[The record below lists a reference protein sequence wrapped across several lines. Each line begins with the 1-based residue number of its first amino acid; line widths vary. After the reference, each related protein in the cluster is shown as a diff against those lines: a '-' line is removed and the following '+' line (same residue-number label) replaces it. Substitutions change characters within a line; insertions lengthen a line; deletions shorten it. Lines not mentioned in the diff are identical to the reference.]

1 MRETDDDKVA
11 LVDMDGT
18 LCDFR
23 GALDRDV
30 ARVLNGRGEDVKVPA
45 CVIQEIEWLIRGTPG
60 WYLNLKPLPL
70 GFDILR
76 MLQDIG
82 FRIMILTKSSKH
94 SINAWSE
101 KAKWIDNNLPPEV
114 DVTVTMDKAGY
125 YGRVLV
131 DDYPNHFLR
140 WMDKRPRGIVVM
152 PTQAWNKG
160 TSKRPNL
167 HPVSSREELEALRP
181 VLEAAFER
189 KGGEHGNLR

>member
-1 MRETDDDKVA
+1 MDEDKIA

-30 ARVLNGRGEDVKVPA
+30 ARVLNGRGEDVKVPR
-45 CVIQEIEWLIRGTPG
+45 CVIQEIEWLIRAQPG

-82 FRIMILTKSSKH
+82 FRIMILTKSSKE
-94 SINAWSE
+94 SKNAWSE
-101 KAKWIDNNLPPEV
+101 KAAWISEHLPSEV
-114 DVTVTMDKAGY
+114 EVTVTMDKAGY

-140 WMDKRPRGIVVM
+140 WMDRRPRGIVVM
-152 PTQAWNKG
+152 PTQAWNAD
-160 TSKRPNL
+160 TPRRPNL
-167 HPVSSREELEALRP
+167 HPVASAEDLEALRP
-181 VLEAAFER
+181 ILEEAFER
-189 KGGEHGNLR
+189 KGGERGVR